1 MKDAVYYIVCNLDR
15 LPDEDIVILADEVI
29 AERRKRCLLP
39 KTHEPGYLSQRMK
52 DKRERAKKANGKNY
66 DLIWYRKQN
75 NLTQKALAER
85 LGILPARI
93 GDYELGV
100 KKTPEW
106 IMEYIRKEETDGPL

>member
-39 KTHEPGYLSQRMK
+39 KTHEAGYFNQLQKNHR
-52 DKRERAKKANGKNY
+52 DNAKKRNGKNCE
-66 DLIWYRKQN
+66 LIGYRKRHKF
-75 NLTQKALAER
+75 TQKELAER

-106 IMEYIRKEETDGPL
+106 IMEYIRKEETYGPL